1 MSKLLKESQIRRFM
15 KLASIGN
22 LSESFVGNLDE
33 EDMDEGMGSAYGRD
47 EMEEEMGDAYGRDE
61 MMEEEEMEIEDDEAP
76 PPMDDDEGMEA
87 DEGVES
93 AAMDIISHIADKLSA
108 EYDID
113 IDVSQDDDM
122 GGDDMG
128 DDDMGGDD
136 DMDADMDADADMGD
150 DMGGDDMGGDDMG
163 DEEEILEDIDMVE
176 EDELVAEVLKRVTAR
191 LRKTLAENKRR
202 NRRR

>member
-33 EDMDEGMGSAYGRD
+33 EDMDEGMGSAYGR
-47 EMEEEMGDAYGRDE
+47 DAYGRDE

-128 DDDMGGDD
+128 DDDMGGDE
-136 DMDADMDADADMGD
+136 DMDADADMD
-150 DMGGDDMGGDDMG
+150 ADMGDDDMG